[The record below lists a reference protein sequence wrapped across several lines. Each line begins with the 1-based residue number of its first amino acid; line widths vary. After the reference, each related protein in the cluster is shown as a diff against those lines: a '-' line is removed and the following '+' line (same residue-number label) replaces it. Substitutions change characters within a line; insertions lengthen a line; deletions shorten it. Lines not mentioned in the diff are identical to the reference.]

1 MTDDKP
7 APNLSPAEALAVIED
22 SRRAVHDRV
31 AGGGWRYDL
40 TYSVIAA
47 GMVAGQVFDVPYNVL
62 ASTLGVLGLTI
73 IFQRETKRTGLRVT
87 GLSPRWARWVAI
99 GIGLL
104 FAAAMIGLLVIRR
117 LSPETSPLL
126 IAGVAGV
133 AVFIVALIGSRIWRR
148 VYRAEMRLDR

>member
-1 MTDDKP
+1 MTEDQ
-7 APNLSPAEALAVIED
+7 PNQTPAEALAAIAS
-22 SRRAVHDRV
+22 SRKAVHDRV
-31 AGGGWRYDL
+31 ATGGWRYDL

-73 IFQRETKRTGLRVT
+73 IFQRETKRTGLRLT

-99 GIGLL
+99 AIGLV
-104 FAAAMIGLLVIRR
+104 FAAAMIGLMVIRR
-117 LSPETSPLL
+117 LSPETSQIL
-126 IAGVAGV
+126 IAGVAG
-133 AVFIVALIGSRIWRR
+133 AVVFVLALIGSRIWRR